1 MTGLGSGLG
10 SGRTQELCLVPRQFS
25 VLGEERLLS
34 SREEFREA
42 HRVRRSAGKDLATS
56 MIDGTRMVVMEGKVP
71 VFLMIGVL
79 M

>member
-1 MTGLGSGLG
+1 MTGLVSGLG
-10 SGRTQELCLVPRQFS
+10 SGRTQEFCLVPRQFS

-42 HRVRRSAGKDLATS
+42 HRVWRSAGQDLATRV
-56 MIDGTRMVVMEGKVP
+56 IDGTRMVMMEGKVP